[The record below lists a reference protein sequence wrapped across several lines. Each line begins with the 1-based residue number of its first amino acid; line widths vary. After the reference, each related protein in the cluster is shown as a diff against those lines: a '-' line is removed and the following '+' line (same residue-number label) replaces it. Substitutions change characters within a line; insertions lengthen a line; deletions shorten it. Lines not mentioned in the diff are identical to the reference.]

1 MKTGVLLLNLGT
13 PNSPS
18 PISVA
23 AYLSEFLMDGRVVDL
38 PFLLRTCLVFGV
50 IVPIR
55 SFVAAKA
62 YKKIW
67 TTAGSPLLSN
77 SINIKNKLQTK
88 LGNNY
93 VVNLAMR
100 YANPNIKI
108 QLDHLLQ
115 QNCNNLIIIPL
126 FPQYSSAAT
135 GSAIAK
141 VLQELQ
147 ASIVLPNIQIVTD
160 FYMNKFFIQAWA
172 ERIKTSLHNKKYEIL
187 LFSYHGLPERHILEP
202 AVQSNQQYCYR
213 RQCYATT
220 ELIAQELQLSK
231 HQYVVSFQS
240 RLGRTPWIKPYTDK
254 LLPELIQQGVKNIAI
269 CCPSFVADCIET
281 LEEIGISAKQTWQ
294 NLGGAELHAVPCIN
308 DADLFIECLINLI
321 RV

>member
-18 PISVA
+18 PRSVA
-23 AYLSEFLMDGRVVDL
+23 TYLSEFLMDGRVIDL
-38 PFLLRTCLVFGV
+38 PFLLRACLVFGF

-108 QLDHLLQ
+108 QLDNLLQ

-135 GSAIAK
+135 GSAVAK

-172 ERIKTSLHNKKYEIL
+172 ERIKTSLHNKNYEIL

-202 AVQSNQQYCYR
+202 AVQNNQQYCYR

-220 ELIAQELQLSK
+220 ELITQELKLSK
-231 HQYVVSFQS
+231 NQYAVSFQS
-240 RLGRTPWIKPYTDK
+240 RLGRTPWIQPYTDK
-254 LLPELIQQGVKNIAI
+254 LLTNLIKQGIKNIAI

-281 LEEIGISAKQTWQ
+281 LEEIGISAKQAWQ
-294 NLGGAELHAVPCIN
+294 NSGGTELHVVPCIN

-321 RV
+321 QV

>member
-18 PISVA
+18 PRSVA
-23 AYLSEFLMDGRVVDL
+23 TYLSEFLMDGRVIDL
-38 PFLLRTCLVFGV
+38 PFLLRACLVFGL

-67 TTAGSPLLSN
+67 TSAGSPLLIN

-100 YANPNIKI
+100 YANPNIKG
-108 QLDHLLQ
+108 QLYNLLQ

-135 GSAIAK
+135 GSAVAK
-141 VLQELQ
+141 VLQKLQ

-220 ELIAQELQLSK
+220 ELIAQELKLSK
-231 HQYVVSFQS
+231 NQYAISFQS

-254 LLPELIQQGVKNIAI
+254 LMPDLIKQGIKNIAI

-281 LEEIGISAKQTWQ
+281 LEEIGISAKQAWQ
-294 NLGGAELHAVPCIN
+294 NSGGTELHAVPCIN
-308 DADLFIECLINLI
+308 DADLFIECLISLI
-321 RV
+321 QV